1 MGANM
6 ELIIAGG
13 VNNCKEAEEIEDI
26 IKVSMLAQRIRELS
40 HHLLF

>member
-1 MGANM
+1 MGVNM

-26 IKVSMLAQRIRELS
+26 VKVSMLAQRIRELS
-40 HHLLF
+40 HLQLF